1 MLYLTRHQWSLAH
14 DFETKTNLLK
24 LLLWLRMMP
33 CFGFIDIIP
42 LLFDTP
48 VLELFLIL
56 FAAFAQLNTGFFRSF
71 NV

>member
-1 MLYLTRHQWSLAH
+1 
-14 DFETKTNLLK
+14 
-24 LLLWLRMMP
+24 MMP